1 MKESKGKGKAL
12 VVGGSIA
19 GLSCAHA
26 LIAAGWEVV
35 VLEKTCSP
43 PTGCA
48 TGAGLGLDPLAQKLV
63 QSWLREPHLLHRTTL
78 PLTIDQVNQ
87 PNFIFNKNLPNAK
100 FYSIR
105 PVNKFDLIS
114 LLIEPSYRWGQED
127 EPDAHKRREL
137 QL

>member
-1 MKESKGKGKAL
+1 MKEAKRKGKAV

-48 TGAGLGLDPLAQKLV
+48 TGAGLGLDPLAQKLIE
-63 QSWLREPHLLHRTTL
+63 SWLKQPQILELTTL
-78 PLTIDQVNQ
+78 PLTIDQVNERTFQ
-87 PNFIFNKNLPNAK
+87 EFILLYNAK
-100 FYSIR
+100 MESYFH
-105 PVNKFDLIS
+105 DLIA
-114 LLIEPSYRWGQED
+114 
-127 EPDAHKRREL
+127 DAACKEE
-137 QL
+137 